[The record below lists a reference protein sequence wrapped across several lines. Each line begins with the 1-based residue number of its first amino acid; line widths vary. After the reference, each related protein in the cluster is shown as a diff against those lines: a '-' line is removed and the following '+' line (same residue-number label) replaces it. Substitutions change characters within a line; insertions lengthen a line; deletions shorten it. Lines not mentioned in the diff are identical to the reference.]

1 MEQQWWLV
9 HIVGHIVAG
18 IVVGIV
24 GLVGSEHIAVG
35 TVADIVACIGLEL
48 ESEQRRIV
56 HKLAYTMVD
65 SIVELAW
72 W

>member
-1 MEQQWWLV
+1 MA
-9 HIVGHIVAG
+9 HTVGH

-24 GLVGSEHIAVG
+24 VGTVGLVGSGRIAAG

-56 HKLAYTMVD
+56 HRLAYTMVD
-65 SIVELAW
+65 SIVELGW
-72 W
+72 L